1 MLIRASQSF
10 FNTPNVIANACL
22 HHELCACGDNGA
34 LPRRLSHRLLTEMIG
49 VPVKEHCTH
58 RQSPSCCFES
68 ELKQS
73 ALRERR
79 LLLPERVARPDA
91 EKSYRTHGHIAL
103 AGDAIRAEI
112 WAYFGTHL
120 ARRFAS

>member
-1 MLIRASQSF
+1 MPASIKSCALAAI
-10 FNTPNVIANACL
+10 TAHYPGACL
-22 HHELCACGDNGA
+22 IVKA
-34 LPRRLSHRLLTEMIG
+34 LLTEVIG

-73 ALRERR
+73 ALVSR
-79 LLLPERVARPDA
+79 LAA